1 MARPYSTKFL
11 VGLTNADSERVGVQ
25 LARVCVDARLPAA
38 SVADFFGVSRM
49 AVHKWF
55 RGQYIRE
62 EKCIKIQK
70 FITKVKE
77 DLTKEDVLPAEN
89 IKSAKTYLT
98 SIQPDIV

>member
-11 VGLTNADSERVGVQ
+11 VGLTNADPERVGIQ
-25 LARVCVDARLPAA
+25 LAKVCVDARLPAA
-38 SVADFFGVSRM
+38 SVADFFSVSRM

-77 DLTKEDVLPAEN
+77 DLLGDKLPVDN
-89 IKSAKTYLT
+89 IKSAKSYLN
-98 SIQPDIV
+98 SIQPDIL

>member
-55 RGQYIRE
+55 RGHYIRE

-70 FITKVKE
+70 FITKVKD
-77 DLTKEDVLPAEN
+77 DLKGDLLPAGN
-89 IKSAKTYLT
+89 IKSAKSYLS
-98 SIQPDIV
+98 SIQTDIL

>member
-11 VGLTNADSERVGVQ
+11 VGLTNADSERVGIQ

-70 FITKVKE
+70 FITKIKD
-77 DLTKEDVLPAEN
+77 DLKAELLPADN
-89 IKSAKTYLT
+89 IKTAKSYLS
-98 SIQPDIV
+98 SIQSDIT

>member
-77 DLTKEDVLPAEN
+77 DLTKEDVFPAEK
-89 IKSAKTYLT
+89 IISDITYLT
-98 SIQPDIV
+98 SIKPDIV